1 MDIQKAFNNHFVEF
15 IEDIANYFSDNIEIK
30 TTANALK
37 TMRKANPK
45 LIIGVW
51 KTSVADVY
59 AKEIE
64 EGDIG
69 FFITKD
75 YNKDLVNLESNNEAL
90 NAIERIRK
98 PIQEMPK
105 EDQDKSMKYI
115 QNLTKLCNLYY
126 LNRK

>member
-15 IEDIANYFSDNIEIK
+15 IEDIANYFSDNVEIK

-59 AKEIE
+59 AQQIE

-75 YNKDLVNLESNNEAL
+75 YNKDLANLESNNEAL

>member
-15 IEDIANYFSDNIEIK
+15 IEDIANYFSDNVEIK

-59 AKEIE
+59 ATEIE

-75 YNKDLVNLESNNEAL
+75 YNKDLANLESNNEAL